1 MARSNFKVFAE
12 AVDSSKVVSDAEYA
26 VNTQRIG
33 GVVPGLAAADL
44 HNKLYKQATIMA
56 AAMAQVLVEQGQ
68 DALDSDYA
76 GLVASIK
83 KTFMLSL
90 NGEKPDAKGNLQK
103 NFVYSVEGKK
113 PDSSGNVSLNIDYLN
128 AMSFVGSVVITRDNI
143 NPGTRLGGTWQLLQ
157 SGRYVRTAG
166 AGYPG
171 GTMGGS
177 DGFTLGVNNLPAHG
191 HDASIYSADLSGNF
205 RSRSNTFYGK
215 NNSVSNTLGYKAA
228 NGRFSVQERG
238 LRSEGNADSN
248 QTEYICHFNGNHT
261 HQISIQSTGNG
272 EKVTF
277 EPSYLCLYFWVRTA

>member
-83 KTFMLSL
+83 KTFLLSL

-103 NFVYSVEGKK
+103 NFVYSFEGKK
-113 PDSSGNVSLNIDYLN
+113 PDSSGNVSLNVDYLN

-157 SGRYVRTAG
+157 SGRYIRTAG
-166 AGYPG
+166 DGYAGG
-171 GTMGGS
+171 ALGGS
-177 DGFTLGVNNLPAHG
+177 ETFTLSVNQLPAHRHG
-191 HDASIYSADLSGNF
+191 ATIYSADLRG
-205 RSRSNTFYGK
+205 TFI
-215 NNSVSNTLGYKAA
+215 AA
-228 NGRFSVQERG
+228 NQVGADGGRTTGVFSRTGIWAGACAHKGDAREVV
-238 LRSEGNADSN
+238 N
-248 QTEYICHFNGNHT
+248 FNGNHS
-261 HQISIQSTGNG
+261 HQISINNTGNG
-272 EKVTF
+272 DKVKF
-277 EPSYLCLYFWVRTA
+277 EPPYLCLYFWVRTA

>member
-12 AVDSSKVVSDAEYA
+12 AVDSSNVLSDAEYA

-83 KTFMLSL
+83 KTFLLSL

-157 SGRYVRTAG
+157 SGRYIRTAG

-177 DGFTLGVNNLPAHG
+177 DGFTLGVNNLPAHSHG
-191 HDASIYSADLSGNF
+191 IEIYGSGSHTHVLNNPCDEVGFDVTGGGEGPRQRMAMGDNWPWNGIYYKTGMNF
-205 RSRSNTFYGK
+205 
-215 NNSVSNTLGYKAA
+215 A
-228 NGRFSVQERG
+228 
-238 LRSEGNADSN
+238 
-248 QTEYICHFNGNHT
+248 GNHN
-261 HQISIQSTGNG
+261 HQAVIKSTGNG

-277 EPSYLCLYFWVRTA
+277 EPSYLLLYFWVRTA

>member
-56 AAMAQVLVEQGQ
+56 AALAQVLVEQGQ

-83 KTFMLSL
+83 KTFLLSL

-191 HDASIYSADLSGNF
+191 HGIEIYGSGSHTHVLNNPCDEVGFDVTGGGEGPRLRMAMGDNWPWHGIYYKTGMNF
-205 RSRSNTFYGK
+205 
-215 NNSVSNTLGYKAA
+215 A
-228 NGRFSVQERG
+228 
-238 LRSEGNADSN
+238 
-248 QTEYICHFNGNHT
+248 GNHN
-261 HQISIQSTGNG
+261 HQAVIKSTGNG
-272 EKVTF
+272 EKIKF

>member
-12 AVDSSKVVSDAEYA
+12 AVDSSNVLSDAEYA

-33 GVVPGLAAADL
+33 GVVPGLSAADL

-83 KTFMLSL
+83 KTFLLSL

-157 SGRYVRTAG
+157 SGRYIRTAG

-191 HDASIYSADLSGNF
+191 HDATIYSADLRG
-205 RSRSNTFYGK
+205 TFI
-215 NNSVSNTLGYKAA
+215 AA
-228 NGRFSVQERG
+228 NQVGADGGRTTGVFSRTG
-238 LRSEGNADSN
+238 
-248 QTEYICHFNGNHT
+248 ICAGTCSHKGDAREVVNFNGNHS
-261 HQISIQSTGNG
+261 HQISINNTGNG

-277 EPSYLCLYFWVRTA
+277 EPSYLLLYFWVRTA